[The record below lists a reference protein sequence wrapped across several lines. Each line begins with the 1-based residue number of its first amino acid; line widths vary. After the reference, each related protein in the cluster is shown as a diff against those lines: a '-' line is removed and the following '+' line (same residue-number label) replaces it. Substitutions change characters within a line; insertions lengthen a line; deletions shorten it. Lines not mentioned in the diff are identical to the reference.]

1 MTIKSS
7 RRTGRDDTGGLFLP
21 APASATFQ
29 VPGEP
34 RVVSAAL
41 RNYSV
46 SNIRS
51 HTGTGAE
58 WKIGH
63 QMSTRAAGGWPE
75 WGVS

>member
-7 RRTGRDDTGGLFLP
+7 QRTGRDDTGGLFLP

-29 VPGEP
+29 VP
-34 RVVSAAL
+34 R
-41 RNYSV
+41 
-46 SNIRS
+46 
-51 HTGTGAE
+51 TGAE